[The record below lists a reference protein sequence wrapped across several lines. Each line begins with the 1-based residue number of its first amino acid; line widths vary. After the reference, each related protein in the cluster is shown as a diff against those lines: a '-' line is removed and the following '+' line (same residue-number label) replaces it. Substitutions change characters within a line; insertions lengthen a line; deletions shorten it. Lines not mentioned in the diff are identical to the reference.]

1 MKIEIK
7 SRFNGSVLFA
17 HECEENTLKITLE
30 MALKAR
36 ADLRGAYLCGAD
48 LRDAYLCGA
57 DLRDAYLRGA
67 NLRGAYLRGAYL
79 RGANLYGA
87 DLCGADLYGADLRDA
102 DLRGANLH
110 DKKLIGDRSFFQIGP
125 IGSRSDYLI
134 SFITDK
140 GIHINAGCF
149 SGAIKEFEA
158 AVEKT
163 HGSNKHGDEYRAALV
178 LIRKHA
184 EIWTPQEEVKVA
196 VDE

>member
-7 SRFNGSVLFA
+7 NRFNDSVLFA
-17 HECEENTLKITLE
+17 HECEENTLKITLG
-30 MALKAR
+30 MALKA
-36 ADLRGAYLCGAD
+36 GAD
-48 LRDAYLCGA
+48 LGDANLYGA
-57 DLRDAYLRGA
+57 NLGGA
-67 NLRGAYLRGAYL
+67 NLRGADLGGANLRDANLG
-79 RGANLYGA
+79 GANLYGA
-87 DLCGADLYGADLRDA
+87 NLYGANLYGANLRDA
-102 DLRGANLH
+102 NLRDANLYGANLC
-110 DKKLIGDRSFFQIGP
+110 DKKLIGDRSFFQLGP

-184 EIWTPQEEVKVA
+184 ELWTPQEELKVD